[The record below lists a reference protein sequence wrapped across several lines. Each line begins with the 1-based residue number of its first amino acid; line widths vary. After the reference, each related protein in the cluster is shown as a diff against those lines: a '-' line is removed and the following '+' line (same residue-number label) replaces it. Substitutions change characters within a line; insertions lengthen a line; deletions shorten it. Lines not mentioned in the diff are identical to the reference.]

1 MFCVQAVQVVQAVA
15 SHAQKEVRDGN
26 HSVSNQRRKPVR
38 LNLETE
44 NSVSKKSIKNIF
56 DS

>member
-1 MFCVQAVQVVQAVA
+1 MFCVQAVQAVA

-44 NSVSKKSIKNIF
+44 NSVSNLRRTGF
-56 DS
+56 GL